1 MVRRRRDR
9 AYSIVNVA
17 SRDYIQACAV
27 SMTAH
32 SASIDFHVEL
42 ASEAGYV
49 GRMIEPRL
57 GACPPIAPPSD
68 LLMDSLQWV
77 VEGGSD
83 TA

>member
-1 MVRRRRDR
+1 
-9 AYSIVNVA
+9 
-17 SRDYIQACAV
+17 
-27 SMTAH
+27 MTAH